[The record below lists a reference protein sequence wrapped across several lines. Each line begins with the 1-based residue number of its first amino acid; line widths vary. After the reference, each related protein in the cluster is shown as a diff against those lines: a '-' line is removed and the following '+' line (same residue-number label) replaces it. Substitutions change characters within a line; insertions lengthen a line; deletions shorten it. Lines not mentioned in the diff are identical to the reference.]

1 MSRRRGDGFAAS
13 RGLRIYGAIRSG
25 VLTLAGV
32 LGAACIAVFLL
43 ALLTGVRPVVVISGS
58 MAPGIPVG
66 SVVFTQ
72 EVSAKDIVVG
82 DIVTVQRPRD
92 LGLVT
97 HRVVEATPVGDEG
110 ASLVLRGD
118 ANETDDPQPYEVAT
132 VGKYL
137 FHIVGL
143 GYITLALQSGSG
155 WFIIGGVAV
164 FLLGLFVLDP
174 GRLGT
179 TRAPGEQ
186 RESGGV
192 VVETR
197 ASRKAGT

>member
-1 MSRRRGDGFAAS
+1 M
-13 RGLRIYGAIRSG
+13 
-25 VLTLAGV
+25 
-32 LGAACIAVFLL
+32 
-43 ALLTGVRPVVVISGS
+43 RPVVVISGS

-72 EVSAKDIVVG
+72 EVSARDIVVG

-97 HRVVEATPVGDEG
+97 HRVVEATPVGGEG

-192 VVETR
+192 VEETR